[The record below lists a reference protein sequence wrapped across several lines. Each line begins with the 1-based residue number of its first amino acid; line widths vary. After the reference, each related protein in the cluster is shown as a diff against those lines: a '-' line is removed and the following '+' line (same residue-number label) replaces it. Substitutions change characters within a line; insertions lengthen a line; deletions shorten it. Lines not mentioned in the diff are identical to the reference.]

1 MGNASISCI
10 TNQTTMTMRTIK
22 FRGKRLHDGKW
33 VYGYVLGHDTLP
45 YMAIVTMNNTDKSVI
60 NKTTTSVDPDTI
72 GQFTGL
78 HDKNGK
84 EIYEGDIV
92 EFYTKDTYCVNPDCD
107 FHLLGYASCIH
118 KETTLVEFNDC
129 TFGVDGKYGIF
140 PLSSCG
146 FIEEEIELLKEESK
160 DDYFETNGYEIG
172 NSIIG
177 IKVIGNI
184 HDNRKLLENEKD

>member
-1 MGNASISCI
+1 
-10 TNQTTMTMRTIK
+10 MRTIK
-22 FRGKRLHDGKW
+22 FRGKRLYDGKW

-78 HDKNGK
+78 YDKNGE

-92 EFYTKDTYCVNPDCD
+92 EFYTMKTYCINPDCEP
-107 FHLLGYASCIH
+107 HLLGYGERLIKNERAV
-118 KETTLVEFNDC
+118 KFLDGM
-129 TFGVDGKYGIF
+129 FGVEGDFDFVGLQYCCILEDD
-140 PLSSCG
+140 LSD
-146 FIEEEIELLKEESK
+146 ELKK
-160 DDYFETNGYEIG
+160 DPYFDSNGYDI

-177 IKVIGNI
+177 IKVIDNI
-184 HDNRKLLENEKD
+184 HDNPKLLEQ